1 MHRLPASP
9 ATWQKTL
16 PNSERF
22 LCKKTAPG
30 APFFYAVHLRAA
42 VAFTAGGAAAR
53 FHGVVRAAVFSH
65 HNCALLPCRAGK
77 TLMLAVPERLAWSL
91 R

>member
-9 ATWQKTL
+9 VTWQKTL

-22 LCKKTAPG
+22 LCEKTAPG
-30 APFFYAVHLRAA
+30 APFFYAGHLRAA
-42 VAFTAGGAAAR
+42 GAFTTGGAGAR
-53 FHGVVRAAVFSH
+53 FHGVVRAAIFLH
-65 HNCALLPCRAGK
+65 HNCALLPRRAGK
-77 TLMLAVPERLAWSL
+77 TLMLAVPVRLAWSL